1 MTGISKDQSM
11 ALVSASE
18 ESPALPERRFRWVM
32 LTLLWLLYFFLSDIN
47 KEDVDYG

>member
-1 MTGISKDQSM
+1 MTGISKDQSTTS
-11 ALVSASE
+11 VSGSV

-32 LTLLWLLYFFLSDIN
+32 LALLWLLYFYLSSIN